1 MEAQEQG
8 RDAGVRRT
16 WTRDECAVQ
25 IGVSVRTLDR
35 MVADGEIPVLRM
47 RSKVLFRPESII
59 KWMEDSERKP
69 KQG

>member
-1 MEAQEQG
+1 MEQTREDG
-8 RDAGVRRT
+8 SGKLTWDRT
-16 WTRDECAVQ
+16 ECAKQ

-35 MVADGEIPVLRM
+35 MVADGRIPVL
-47 RSKVLFRPESII
+47 KVRAKKLFLPESII